1 MNVLTYIP
9 LGIAA
14 HIRTSSASNK
24 RKHSV
29 QGVKTSSRLQPSEP
43 LHMTTRGAAK
53 AVSNHTSSAASSV
66 ANSSSR
72 RSSLNDAAQFVD
84 ADFHVEDER
93 PSKRSRTETGSPEDS
108 TSSVTNQV
116 PIIEAQTPEDSK
128 PMSRAASD
136 ASKTSTKKRR
146 ASGDSSQS
154 SKTVSARANGV
165 PVQSESDVSDKQPRR
180 KKRKTTE
187 TEPEP
192 ADPAPELTDASTA
205 PGSPEQMLEIQ
216 SNQNLQN
223 VLPTTNADAPTKA
236 TRRLP
241 GRRRQP
247 HPDVNIETDLRRQL
261 NIKMNYRS
269 LAKIQKTLLEELSNR
284 TTNNLETDPEYHK
297 RCPEY
302 PGLMA
307 ALDKYRKSRLDQV
320 HAERRLKLEQLE
332 RLRIAEVRI
341 QKEQYTVS
349 ISCALLPSTW
359 KLTKTESVRRSS
371 GRSSLAMLLSYEA
384 D

>member
-1 MNVLTYIP
+1 
-9 LGIAA
+9 
-14 HIRTSSASNK
+14 
-24 RKHSV
+24 
-29 QGVKTSSRLQPSEP
+29 
-43 LHMTTRGAAK
+43 MTTRGAAK
-53 AVSNHTSSAASSV
+53 AASNHTSSAASSV

-84 ADFHVEDER
+84 GDFDVEDER
-93 PSKRSRTETGSPEDS
+93 PSKRSRKESGSPADS
-108 TSSVTNQV
+108 TSSVTDHIVEQ
-116 PIIEAQTPEDSK
+116 PIPGDSE
-128 PMSRAASD
+128 PMSRAASN

-165 PVQSESDVSDKQPRR
+165 PAQSESDGSDKHPRR

-187 TEPEP
+187 TEPDP

-223 VLPTTNADAPTKA
+223 VLPTNSVDAPAKA

-247 HPDVNIETDLRRQL
+247 HPDVNVETDLRRQL
-261 NIKMNYRS
+261 NIKMSYRS

-284 TTNNLETDPEYHK
+284 TTNNLDTDPEYHTQ
-297 RCPEY
+297 CPEY

-307 ALDKYRKSRLDQV
+307 GLDKYRESRLNQV
-320 HAERRLKLEQLE
+320 HAERRLKLGQLE
-332 RLRIAEVRI
+332 RLRKAEEHI
-341 QKEQYTVS
+341 QKEQYIVS
-349 ISCALLPSTW
+349 PVHIAVGELK
-359 KLTKTESVRRSS
+359 KLTEIESI
-371 GRSSLAMLLSYEA
+371 
-384 D
+384 